1 MANSKTDEFVIL
13 VDSFDVEIGVMEKME
28 AHMDG
33 GTLHRAFSVFVFNTK
48 GELLLQRRALSK
60 YHSGGLLTNTCC
72 SHPRPGEL
80 VKEAAVRRLQ
90 EEMGM
95 TCELEKK
102 FSFQY
107 KAELDNELTE
117 WELDHVLVGVTDTL
131 PVINTDEVDSYEF
144 KVIEEIK
151 EELTAKPE
159 KFTEWFKVCFEKVVL
174 SQQSDKNDEKAK

>member
-1 MANSKTDEFVIL
+1 MGNSKTNEFVIL
-13 VDSFDVEIGVMEKME
+13 VDSCNVEVGVMRKMN
-28 AHMDG
+28 AHMNG
-33 GTLHRAFSVFVFNTK
+33 GTLHRAFSVFVFNSK
-48 GELLLQRRALSK
+48 GELLLQKRALNK

-102 FSFQY
+102 FRFEY
-107 KAELDNELTE
+107 KAELDNGLTE
-117 WELDHVLVGVTDTL
+117 WELDQVLVGVTDTL
-131 PVINTDEVDSYEF
+131 PVINTDEVDSYKF
-144 KVIEEIK
+144 MTIEEIK

-159 KFTEWFKVCFEKVVL
+159 KFTEWFKICFEKVAI
-174 SQQSDKNDEKAK
+174 SR

>member
-1 MANSKTDEFVIL
+1 MGNSKTDEFVIL
-13 VDSFDVEIGVMEKME
+13 VDSCNVEVGVMRKMN
-28 AHMDG
+28 AHMNG
-33 GTLHRAFSVFVFNTK
+33 GTLHRAFSVFVFNSK
-48 GELLLQRRALSK
+48 GELLLQKRALNK

-102 FSFQY
+102 FRFEY
-107 KAELDNELTE
+107 KAELDNGLTE
-117 WELDHVLVGVTDTL
+117 WELDQVLVGVTDTL
-131 PVINTDEVDSYEF
+131 PVINTDEVDSYKF
-144 KVIEEIK
+144 MTIEEIK

-159 KFTEWFKVCFEKVVL
+159 KFTEWFKICFEKVAI
-174 SQQSDKNDEKAK
+174 SR